1 MRYFCKSLEGE
12 MLKFQKQYF
21 GVRDHK
27 KYKRCKKCGK
37 MIEVKGNKKKYCDKC
52 AYIVKLKQNN
62 EYYHNK
68 K

>member
-1 MRYFCKSLEGE
+1 ME
-12 MLKFQKQYF
+12 
-21 GVRDHK
+21 
-27 KYKRCKKCGK
+27 CKKCGK
-37 MIEVKGNKKKYCDKC
+37 MIEVKGNNKKYCDKC